1 MSNVSLFENLGFDSN
16 PFQYSNADREDRLAE
31 YFIAPPYFDSVYGEP
46 ARPSS
51 CIVFAPRGGG
61 KSAQRRMIE
70 IRSQETPILCLTYDR
85 FEFTPSMR
93 LKDVS
98 LQYHLRQII
107 RIALIGILTQ
117 MQLKQEK
124 PASFTNAEKKL
135 LRSFVVTY
143 FTDAT
148 TSDIRDA
155 IESLR
160 SFSEK
165 IKSMWNEYLE
175 FTNPLVNLIFRRYA
189 IDPVSFARFKQEE
202 SRLDPS
208 LKYQLR
214 MIYELASKLGLKAIY
229 ILIDKVD
236 ETEYTGND
244 PDASFQL
251 ISPLIRDLEL
261 LDMKGYAFKSFL
273 WDELKPFVSRYAR
286 PDRVPQHTME
296 WKPVSLKDMLAQ
308 RLGAFSEG
316 RITTLRAIADPQT
329 KGDLDDHVILFAQ
342 RSPRDVIRICQK
354 ILAEQM
360 EIDAGAR
367 RLSNAAIERGV
378 ETFCNEITDEAIA
391 KRVLREDWLKD
402 LRKNHRADFTITYV
416 SHDTLK
422 VSTQA
427 ARARIQKWTQSGMVK
442 KVGTIISPVTKQPN
456 NLYALT
462 DIRLAKLVFQESTVS
477 QFLDDK
483 VRVCPNC
490 DIPIIRDWDLRRD
503 HECHRCGQPFT
514 APFVPTGKKPRKAI
528 PKKEDLERKGIKQ
541 LGLPLDTGEG
551 L

>member
-70 IRSQETPILCLTYDR
+70 IRGQETPILCLTYDR

-93 LKDVS
+93 LEDVS

-175 FTNPLVNLIFRRYA
+175 IMTPLVNLIFRRYA
-189 IDPVSFARFKQEE
+189 IDPVSFARFKREE

-261 LDMKGYAFKSFL
+261 LDMKGYAFKFFL
-273 WDELKPFVSRYAR
+273 WVELKTVPSARVSSIEEDMACL
-286 PDRVPQHTME
+286 DLF
-296 WKPVSLKDMLAQ
+296 SLQETVRLWEHYSGKQGKYLTKKSASLLRSTHRGVCILA
-308 RLGAFSEG
+308 G
-316 RITTLRAIADPQT
+316 TT
-329 KGDLDDHVILFAQ
+329 DLETQV
-342 RSPRDVIRICQK
+342 PRDRPIWGPPKRHEIG
-354 ILAEQM
+354 EQFALWVWDRPL
-360 EIDAGAR
+360 E
-367 RLSNAAIERGV
+367 
-378 ETFCNEITDEAIA
+378 
-391 KRVLREDWLKD
+391 KR
-402 LRKNHRADFTITYV
+402 A
-416 SHDTLK
+416 
-422 VSTQA
+422 
-427 ARARIQKWTQSGMVK
+427 
-442 KVGTIISPVTKQPN
+442 
-456 NLYALT
+456 
-462 DIRLAKLVFQESTVS
+462 
-477 QFLDDK
+477 
-483 VRVCPNC
+483 
-490 DIPIIRDWDLRRD
+490 
-503 HECHRCGQPFT
+503 
-514 APFVPTGKKPRKAI
+514 
-528 PKKEDLERKGIKQ
+528 
-541 LGLPLDTGEG
+541 
-551 L
+551 